1 MAVFIKMLLG
11 GYPELQDRIGSAIE
25 HVLVSH
31 PGEWHV
37 TIVGSQRSDAW
48 EIKISGPDTF
58 QRYYTLE
65 GAFGYHDPEVIER
78 VIARMVP

>member
-1 MAVFIKMLLG
+1 MVVFVKILVG

>member
-1 MAVFIKMLLG
+1 MVLFVKILVG